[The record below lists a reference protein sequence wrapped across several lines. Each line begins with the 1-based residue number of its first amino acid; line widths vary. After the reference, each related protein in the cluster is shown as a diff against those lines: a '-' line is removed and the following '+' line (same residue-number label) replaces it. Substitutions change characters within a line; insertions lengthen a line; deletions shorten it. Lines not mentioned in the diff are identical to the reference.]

1 MRKQIEIEE
10 VDSRAQTQYEE
21 KLSQSLKEL
30 RDSYEQQLAD
40 NRTAFGSTYD
50 KKITDLQSKLQKERE
65 EAATAV
71 QVLIYVIYVDFFL
84 GPN

>member
-1 MRKQIEIEE
+1 MRKQIEIEK

-71 QVLIYVIYVDFFL
+71 QVLIYVI
-84 GPN
+84 

>member
-1 MRKQIEIEE
+1 M
-10 VDSRAQTQYEE
+10 
-21 KLSQSLKEL
+21 SLKEL

-50 KKITDLQSKLQKERE
+50 KKINDLQSKLQKERE

-71 QVLIYVIYVDFFL
+71 QVFIL
-84 GPN
+84 

>member
-10 VDSRAQTQYEE
+10 VDSRVQTQYEE

-71 QVLIYVIYVDFFL
+71 QVLIYVI
-84 GPN
+84 